1 MLMAIENVLDKATV
15 RAFREQ
21 LDSAAWSDG
30 QATAGALAARVKQ
43 NEQLPDAS
51 PVAQALGRHI
61 LGVLGRHPRF
71 LSAALPDRIHPPRF
85 NRYAGGGHYG
95 THVDGAI
102 MPLPGSTQLL
112 RSDLSVTLFLCEP
125 EEYDGGELTIET
137 KFGVQ
142 QVKLAAGDLVLY
154 PSSSL
159 HRVLPVTRGARVCS
173 FFWLQSM
180 VRDDGERELLYDLDQ
195 SVQTLMASSEAA
207 ASAQALQ
214 LSGIYHNLLRRWASV

>member
-1 MLMAIENVLDKATV
+1 MLMVIGNVLDKATAA
-15 RAFREQ
+15 AFREQ
-21 LDSAAWSDG
+21 LERADWTDG

-43 NEQLPDAS
+43 NQQLPDSS
-51 PVAQALGRHI
+51 PVAQSLGRHI
-61 LGVLGRHPRF
+61 LATLGRHPQF

-102 MPLPGSTQLL
+102 MPLPGSMQLL

-125 EEYDGGELTIET
+125 DEYEGGELVIET
-137 KFGVQ
+137 KFGAQ
-142 QVKLAAGDLVLY
+142 TVKLAAGDLVLY

-159 HRVLPVTRGARVCS
+159 HRVLPVTRGARLCS

-195 SVQTLMASSEAA
+195 SVQALMASTDAA

-214 LSGIYHNLLRRWASV
+214 LSGVYHNLLRRWASV

>member
-1 MLMAIENVLDKATV
+1 MLMVIENVLDKATV
-15 RAFREQ
+15 RAFRAR
-21 LDSAAWSDG
+21 LDGAGWSDG
-30 QATAGALAARVKQ
+30 QATAGALATRVKRNQ
-43 NEQLPDAS
+43 QLPDAA
-51 PVAQALGRHI
+51 PEAQALGQHI

-95 THVDGAI
+95 THVDAAI

-137 KFGVQ
+137 TFGAQ

-159 HRVLPVTRGARVCS
+159 HRVQPVTRGARICS

-180 VRDDGERELLYDLDQ
+180 VRDAGERELLYDLDQ
-195 SVQTLMASSEAA
+195 SVQSLMASADQA
-207 ASAQALQ
+207 ASAQALS
-214 LSGIYHNLLRRWASV
+214 LSAIYHNLLRRWASV

>member
-1 MLMAIENVLDKATV
+1 MLMVIENVLDKATV

-21 LDSAAWSDG
+21 LDSADWVDG
-30 QATAGALAARVKQ
+30 QSTAGSLAAKVKQ
-43 NEQLPDAS
+43 NQQLSDSS
-51 PVAQALGRHI
+51 PQALALGRHI
-61 LGVLGRHPRF
+61 LGVLGRHPLF

-85 NRYAGGGHYG
+85 NRYTGGGHYG

-102 MPLPGSTQLL
+102 MPQPGTTQLL

-125 EEYDGGELTIET
+125 DEYEGGELTIET
-137 KFGVQ
+137 KFGAQ
-142 QVKLAAGDLVLY
+142 QIKLSAGDLVLY

-159 HRVLPVTRGARVCS
+159 HRVTPVTRNARVCS

-195 SVQTLMASSEAA
+195 SIQALMASDDAM

-214 LSGIYHNLLRRWASV
+214 LSGIYHNLLRRWANV